1 MDFADE
7 PDHVGLLRETVR
19 RFVRERMP
27 AQERQK
33 WDREHRFPPEL
44 FRELAALGVCG
55 LTVEEAYGG
64 QGRDLLAAVA
74 VIEELCRGGAF
85 AAGPFIHCAFYGGIN
100 ISENGSEQQKR
111 ALLPELAR
119 GERLFAYGL
128 SEPDVGGDLA
138 SVRTLARR
146 SDDGRRVVVNGFK
159 RWCTGADFADTIYC
173 LVRSEPDGKRYE
185 NLSLLLIPTD
195 APGLTVHPID
205 HINLRYTQ
213 SSDVILEDVEIPVED
228 VVGGEAGWNRGW
240 RMLAGPALDV
250 EKIEITAVT
259 YGIARAAV
267 EDAWA
272 YAQERRQFGRPISG
286 HQAVRHALV
295 EARTK
300 LQACR
305 HMLYHATWL
314 AQQGR
319 PCSVETS
326 MAKLFVA
333 ETAVEIGLTCQQVMG
348 AYGLAE
354 GHDMERHVRDLL
366 GMPIV
371 GGSSNMQKNNI
382 ANRLGLAG

>member
-1 MDFADE
+1 
-7 PDHVGLLRETVR
+7 
-19 RFVRERMP
+19 
-27 AQERQK
+27 
-33 WDREHRFPPEL
+33 
-44 FRELAALGVCG
+44 
-55 LTVEEAYGG
+55 
-64 QGRDLLAAVA
+64 VA

-259 YGIARAAV
+259 YGIARAT
-267 EDAWA
+267 
-272 YAQERRQFGRPISG
+272 RRCATPWWRP
-286 HQAVRHALV
+286 
-295 EARTK
+295 ARS
-300 LQACR
+300 CR
-305 HMLYHATWL
+305 RVATCCTTPPGSPSRVVPARW
-314 AQQGR
+314 R
-319 PCSVETS
+319 PPW
-326 MAKLFVA
+326 
-333 ETAVEIGLTCQQVMG
+333 
-348 AYGLAE
+348 
-354 GHDMERHVRDLL
+354 R
-366 GMPIV
+366 
-371 GGSSNMQKNNI
+371 SSSWPRPRWRSDSP
-382 ANRLGLAG
+382 ASR